1 MNIME
6 VFNTTG
12 LGKRREIMKNKERL
26 NALEVAL
33 DNEQREREFYLK
45 HAARTGNPLG
55 KAMFQQIADEELE
68 HYERLKELHARWQ
81 KDETWPETIPLKVK
95 ETIVKDV
102 LKETVEKVDTMPPGN
117 DDDLEAI
124 RTAIDFE
131 AEGAIY
137 YARMRDKVTDPK
149 EKDFFNLLA
158 DMEHEHFVSLK
169 DTEELLSDP
178 EAWYQK
184 TEKPHLD
191 GA

>member
-1 MNIME
+1 
-6 VFNTTG
+6 
-12 LGKRREIMKNKERL
+12 MKNKERL

-33 DNEQREREFYLK
+33 GNEQREREFYLK
-45 HAARTGNPLG
+45 HAERTNNPLG
-55 KAMFQQIADEELE
+55 KAMFRQIADEELE
-68 HYERLKELHARWQ
+68 HYERLKQLHERWV

-95 ETIVKDV
+95 ETIVRDILKDIV
-102 LKETVEKVDTMPPGN
+102 DKVKEMPPGN
-117 DDDLEAI
+117 ADDIEAI

-137 YARMRDKVTDPK
+137 YARMRDKVTDAK

-169 DTEELLSDP
+169 DTEELLSNP

>member
-1 MNIME
+1 
-6 VFNTTG
+6 
-12 LGKRREIMKNKERL
+12 MKDNERL

-33 DNEQREREFYLK
+33 NNEQREREFYLK
-45 HAARTGNPLG
+45 HAKRTNNPLG

-68 HYERLKELHARWQ
+68 HYERLKELHAKWD
-81 KDETWPETIPLKVK
+81 KKESWPETVPLKVN
-95 ETIVKDV
+95 ETIIKDILKDV
-102 LKETVEKVDTMPPGN
+102 VDKVDKMPPG
-117 DDDLEAI
+117 DKDDLEAI

-137 YARMRDKVTDPK
+137 YARMRDKVTNQK

-191 GA
+191 GG

>member
-1 MNIME
+1 
-6 VFNTTG
+6 
-12 LGKRREIMKNKERL
+12 MKDKERL

-33 DNEQREREFYLK
+33 NNEQREREFYLK
-45 HAARTGNPLG
+45 HAERTNNPLG
-55 KAMFQQIADEELE
+55 KAMFQQIAEEELE
-68 HYERLKELHARWQ
+68 HYERLKELHAKWE
-81 KDETWPETIPLKVK
+81 KEESWPETVPLKVN
-95 ETIVKDV
+95 ETIVKDI
-102 LKETVEKVDTMPPGN
+102 LKDVVDKVDKMPPGDK
-117 DDDLEAI
+117 DDIEAI

-137 YARMRDKVTDPK
+137 YARMRDKVTNPK

-184 TEKPHLD
+184 MEKPHLD

>member
-1 MNIME
+1 
-6 VFNTTG
+6 
-12 LGKRREIMKNKERL
+12 MKDKERL

-33 DNEQREREFYLK
+33 NNEQREREFYLK
-45 HAARTGNPLG
+45 HAKRTSNPLG

-68 HYERLKELHARWQ
+68 HYERLKELHAKWD
-81 KDETWPETIPLKVK
+81 KEETWPETIPLKVN
-95 ETIVKDV
+95 ETIVKDI
-102 LKETVEKVDTMPPGN
+102 LKDIVDKVDKMPPG
-117 DDDLEAI
+117 DKDDLEAI
-124 RTAIDFE
+124 RTAIAFE

-137 YARMRDKVTDPK
+137 YARMRDKVTTPK

>member
-1 MNIME
+1 
-6 VFNTTG
+6 
-12 LGKRREIMKNKERL
+12 MKNKERL

>member
-1 MNIME
+1 
-6 VFNTTG
+6 
-12 LGKRREIMKNKERL
+12 MKDKERL

-33 DNEQREREFYLK
+33 NNEQREREFYLK
-45 HAARTGNPLG
+45 HAKRTTNPLG

-68 HYERLKELHARWQ
+68 HYERLKELHAKWD
-81 KDETWPETIPLKVK
+81 KKETWPETVPLKVN
-95 ETIVKDV
+95 ETIVKDI
-102 LKETVEKVDTMPPGN
+102 LKAVVDKVDKMPPG
-117 DDDLEAI
+117 DGDDLEAI

-131 AEGAIY
+131 AEGAMY
-137 YARMRDKVTDPK
+137 YARMRDKVTNRK

-169 DTEELLSDP
+169 DTEELLSNP

-184 TEKPHLD
+184 MEKPHMD

>member
-1 MNIME
+1 
-6 VFNTTG
+6 
-12 LGKRREIMKNKERL
+12 MKDKERL

-33 DNEQREREFYLK
+33 NNEQREREFYLK
-45 HAARTGNPLG
+45 HAKRTNNPLG

-68 HYERLKELHARWQ
+68 HYERLKELHAKWD
-81 KDETWPETIPLKVK
+81 KKESWPETVPLKVN
-95 ETIVKDV
+95 ETIIKDILKDV
-102 LKETVEKVDTMPPGN
+102 VDKVDKMPPG
-117 DDDLEAI
+117 DKDDLEAI

-137 YARMRDKVTDPK
+137 YARMRDKVTNQK

-191 GA
+191 GG

>member
-1 MNIME
+1 
-6 VFNTTG
+6 
-12 LGKRREIMKNKERL
+12 MKDKERL

-33 DNEQREREFYLK
+33 NNEQREREFYLK
-45 HAARTGNPLG
+45 HAKRTNNPLG

-68 HYERLKELHARWQ
+68 HYERLRELHAKWD
-81 KDETWPETIPLKVK
+81 KKESWPETVPLKVN
-95 ETIVKDV
+95 ETIIKDILKDV
-102 LKETVEKVDTMPPGN
+102 VDKVDKMPPG
-117 DDDLEAI
+117 DKDDLEAI

-137 YARMRDKVTDPK
+137 YARMRDKVTNQK

-191 GA
+191 GG